1 MSSPSP
7 IPFHTLRT
15 DPDGQQCDTWPE
27 QTLLQSMEQ
36 GSIAWPSSC
45 RNGQCRTCL
54 GVLIA
59 GEVHYQMEWP
69 GLTPEEHASGCV
81 LPCVAH
87 PRSDVVIA
95 APAL

>member
-15 DPDGQQCDTWPE
+15 APDGQQCDAWPE

-54 GVLIA
+54 GVLIE
-59 GEVHYQMEWP
+59 GEVH
-69 GLTPEEHASGCV
+69 
-81 LPCVAH
+81 
-87 PRSDVVIA
+87 
-95 APAL
+95 